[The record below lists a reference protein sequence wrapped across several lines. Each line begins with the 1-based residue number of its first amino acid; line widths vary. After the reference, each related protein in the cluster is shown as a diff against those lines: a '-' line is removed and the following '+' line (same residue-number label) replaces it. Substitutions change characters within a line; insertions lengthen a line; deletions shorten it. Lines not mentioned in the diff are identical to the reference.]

1 MTKNKQIKVEKI
13 FASLIDNIVIHEI
26 AKMNPLHSEEDFVAL
41 KYSIKQIGQQEPV
54 ILFKGKMID
63 GVNRLRALK
72 ELRAE
77 ASNEERYKYEKITY
91 KNLAGTLSMEEI
103 EAIVIGKETR
113 RHKTPTQKAIQA
125 MNYYIKKTSE
135 QTNINMK
142 EAGKIFGIS
151 SAQISRAIICRKFAG
166 EAVVQHLFMGKK
178 IPIKKAK
185 RDGTIYETQSD
196 SLDAI
201 SKYYRNLTEPQDTN
215 EATLDAIEM
224 SYAQLKATELIDDL
238 SGAGITYI
246 VSILEK
252 TKDAS
257 KLGCSKKKMIETME
271 LLESQ
276 KNNS

>member
-91 KNLAGTLSMEEI
+91 KNLAGTLSMEEV

-201 SKYYRNLTEPQDTN
+201 SKYYRSLTEPQDTS

-257 KLGCSKKKMIETME
+257 KLGCNKKKMIETME

-276 KNNS
+276 KNN